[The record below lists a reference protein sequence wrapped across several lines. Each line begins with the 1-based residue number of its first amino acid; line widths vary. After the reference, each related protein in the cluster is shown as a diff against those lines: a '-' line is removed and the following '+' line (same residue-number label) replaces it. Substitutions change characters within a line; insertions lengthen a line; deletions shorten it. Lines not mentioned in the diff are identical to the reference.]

1 LPNETRN
8 FEVGSESSHP
18 AIVDNHPGL
27 FGLLNKTK
35 MAQESGPHSESNHR
49 HLSPFSILILTGLS
63 GSGKSTVL
71 RALEDIG
78 YFCVDNLPLGL
89 LQPFLDMQSAAVS
102 SGRRIALVMDV
113 RTEGFLQNFS
123 QVFHRLEELGYHLH
137 IIFLE
142 ADDATLIRR
151 FSQTR
156 RQHPLADHDTIVQA
170 LRQERNSMAG
180 LRQLAH
186 RIINSSHYNPHQLRE
201 LIKDEYSELAPRQR
215 MELHLISFAYKKGI
229 PPEADLVLDVRFLP
243 NPYFVE
249 ELQLLTGEDPG
260 VQKYVL
266 DRPETQAFLDH
277 LFTFVDFLLPQYRE
291 EGKTH
296 LTLAIGCTGGQHR
309 SVVIADVLGQH
320 LNRGNYP
327 FTLSHRDMPR
337 SAGEQL

>member
-1 LPNETRN
+1 MTPE
-8 FEVGSESSHP
+8 
-18 AIVDNHPGL
+18 PGP
-27 FGLLNKTK
+27 
-35 MAQESGPHSESNHR
+35 QPESNHR
-49 HLSPFSILILTGLS
+49 QPSPFSLLILTGLS

-89 LQPFLDMQSAAVS
+89 LLPFLEMQSAALA

-123 QVFHRLEELGYHLH
+123 QVFRRLEELGHHLH
-137 IIFLE
+137 LIFLE
-142 ADDATLIRR
+142 ADDATLMRR

-170 LRQERNSMAG
+170 LRQERNSLAE
-180 LRQLAH
+180 LRRLAH
-186 RIINSSHYNPHQLRE
+186 RIIDSSHYNPHQLRE

-215 MELHLISFAYKKGI
+215 MWLHLISFAYKQGI
-229 PPEADLVLDVRFLP
+229 PPEADMVLDVRFLP

-249 ELQLLTGEDPG
+249 ELQPLTGEDSG
-260 VQKYVL
+260 VRKYVL

-277 LFTFVDFLLPQYRE
+277 LFAFVDYLLPQYQE

-296 LTLAIGCTGGQHR
+296 LTIAIGCTGGQHR
-309 SVVIADVLGQH
+309 SVVIANVLGQH
-320 LNRGNYP
+320 LSRENYS

-337 SAGEQL
+337 FAGESS

>member
-1 LPNETRN
+1 MT
-8 FEVGSESSHP
+8 H
-18 AIVDNHPGL
+18 A
-27 FGLLNKTK
+27 
-35 MAQESGPHSESNHR
+35 SGPHQESSSQ
-49 HLSPFSILILTGLS
+49 HLSPFSVLILTGLS

-78 YFCVDNLPLGL
+78 YFCVDNLPLSL
-89 LQPFLDMQSAAVS
+89 LPPFLQMQSPAIHN
-102 SGRRIALVMDV
+102 GRKIALVMDV
-113 RTEGFLQNFS
+113 RTEGFIQNYA
-123 QVFHRLEELGYHLH
+123 QVFKRLEDQGYHLH

-142 ADDATLIRR
+142 ADEGTLIRR

-170 LRQERNSMAG
+170 LHQERNSLAD

-186 RIINSSHYNPHQLRE
+186 RIIDSSHYNPHQLRE
-201 LIKDEYSELAPRQR
+201 LIKDEYSQLAPRQR
-215 MELHLISFAYKKGI
+215 MWLHLISFAYKKGI
-229 PPEADLVLDVRFLP
+229 PPEADMVLDVRFLP

-249 ELQLLTGEDPG
+249 ELQPLTGENPG
-260 VQKYVL
+260 VRKYVL
-266 DRPETQAFLDH
+266 ERPETQAFLDH
-277 LFTFVDFLLPQYRE
+277 LFTFVDFLLPQFQE

-309 SVVIADVLGQH
+309 SVVIANVLGQH
-320 LNRGNYP
+320 LSRENYP